1 MKRLL
6 ISLGIL
12 AVLVAVLCIPA
23 LGLSFPS
30 EEQNEP
36 TRITS
41 YDADFS
47 IDEGGDMDV
56 VETLTVDFPVSG
68 RHGIFRFFDR
78 VDTSAPETRRIVE
91 DLEVTMDGSSVPV
104 EMSVEEG
111 RYDVARIG
119 DPERTVSVGEHVYEL
134 SYSVPT
140 VLTPGGEDV
149 STESQFYWQLIPS
162 GWAQDIDHAE
172 LTVELPAAAEDVTC
186 IVGNESVGEGDCQQV
201 TGEGT
206 RTVTVVQDD
215 LDDHT
220 PVTVGIGQ
228 DVATPEPAVTRAWA
242 PRWDPV
248 LGPGWWALGIVVLL
262 ALGAAVLG
270 VLLANHTIERKP
282 RFPLQYGP
290 PEGVGPAQ
298 GSYIFNERIN
308 RQDYVATLMHAAEHG
323 AIDLE
328 PRGESWVIRDKDG
341 PEGWQG
347 LDEVTFGVGDL
358 LPGPHGS
365 FTADPDSVE
374 AGRRLQR
381 ELEGFKADTKGW
393 AARER
398 LLVPAGLGSAGMF
411 VIALCTVVTVVLA
424 LWNPLT
430 MSMLGLPLAAFVA
443 AGWPIA
449 LPGAGT
455 KRTQRGRDLWS
466 RLGGF
471 HRVLS
476 TPASQDRFDFSGREE
491 LYTAYIPWAV
501 AFDCA
506 DAWAEKFRMETG
518 HEPPAPVYFA
528 GGYAAGYR
536 SPVDSMVHSFES
548 TLSGAISSYE
558 ATQRSS
564 SSGGGGF
571 SGGGGGGGGGGGS
584 W

>member
-1 MKRLL
+1 MKRLV

-12 AVLVAVLCIPA
+12 VALLAVLCIPA
-23 LGLSFPS
+23 LGLSFPA

-41 YDADFS
+41 YVADFS
-47 IDEGGDMDV
+47 IDDGGDMEV
-56 VETLTVDFPVSG
+56 VETLTVDFPVPG

-91 DLEVTMDGSSVPV
+91 DVEVTMDGGSVPV
-104 EMSVEEG
+104 DMSVEEG

-119 DPERTVSVGEHVYEL
+119 DPDRTVSVGEHVYEI
-134 SYSVPT
+134 SYSLPT

-149 STESQFYWQLIPS
+149 ATESQFYWQLIPS

-172 LTVELPAAAEDVTC
+172 LTVELPAEAEDLTC
-186 IVGNESVGEGDCQQV
+186 IVGNDTVGESDCQQV
-201 TGEGT
+201 SGEGT
-206 RTVTVVQDD
+206 RTVRVVQDD

-220 PVTVGIGQ
+220 PVTLGVGQ
-228 DVATPEPAVTRAWA
+228 AVPTPDAAVTRPWSA
-242 PRWDPV
+242 RWDPV
-248 LGPGWWALGIVVLL
+248 LGPGWWALALVGLL
-262 ALGAAVLG
+262 AVGAAVLG
-270 VLLANHTIERKP
+270 WRLASGTIERKP
-282 RFPLQYGP
+282 RFPLQYSP
-290 PEGVGPAQ
+290 PEGIGPAQ
-298 GSYIFNERIN
+298 GSYVFNERIN
-308 RQDYVATLMHAAEHG
+308 NQDYVATLMHAAEHG

-328 PRGESWVIRDKDG
+328 PRGEAWVIRDKNG

-358 LPGPHGS
+358 LPGPHGA
-365 FTADPDSVE
+365 FTADPDSVSC
-374 AGRRLQR
+374 GRRLQR
-381 ELEGFKADTKGW
+381 ELEAFKADTLGW

-398 LLVPAGLGSAGMF
+398 LLVPSGLGSGGLF
-411 VIALCTVVTVVLA
+411 VIAACVVAAAVLA
-424 LWNPLT
+424 IWNPLT
-430 MSMLGLPLAAFVA
+430 MSMVGLPLVAFAA
-443 AGWPIA
+443 AGWPVA
-449 LPGAGT
+449 VPGAGT
-455 KRTQRGRDLWS
+455 KRTPRGRELWS

-506 DAWAEKFRMETG
+506 DAWAEKFRIETG
-518 HEPPAPVYFA
+518 HEPPAPSYFA
-528 GGYAAGYR
+528 AGYAAGYR
-536 SPVDSMVHSFES
+536 SPVDTMVHSFES

-564 SSGGGGF
+564 SSSGGGF